1 MGEFILGLIVL
12 TAMVAVYGTFDMLK
26 QISKIKD
33 DE

>member
-12 TAMVAVYGTFDMLK
+12 TAAIAFYGAFDMLK